1 MLSDGVLAENNGATS
16 DRPGSFPKGVRQ
28 SSQLAIQEFARP
40 TVGKVSRGGVVVF
53 SVMAGECVTLPR
65 VAVHR
70 RIWLLGKCC
79 FNLRLCSLGNELI
92 FLGQMHENGRV
103 KPIDLSQIFISIGA
117 VIPDRGVD
125 AVATYGCHEDH
136 ERAQAIAEQG
146 KLAVAFREIAYCVD
160 GVLDIRYAGV
170 SVISRIETKTVLPVG
185 LRDDIQVN

>member
-70 RIWLLGKCC
+70 RIWLLSKCC

-92 FLGQMHENGRV
+92 LLGQMHENGRM
-103 KPIDLSQIFISIGA
+103 KPINLSQIF
-117 VIPDRGVD
+117 
-125 AVATYGCHEDH
+125 
-136 ERAQAIAEQG
+136 
-146 KLAVAFREIAYCVD
+146 L
-160 GVLDIRYAGV
+160 V
-170 SVISRIETKTVLPVG
+170 SAP
-185 LRDDIQVN
+185 